1 LSEELDSGVIDV
13 DPEYQ
18 REVVWTGEH
27 IQFGH
32 HRSTLTVIA
41 ERMTGLV
48 NSLMGIVSKQRQSQI
63 SLLTVV

>member
-1 LSEELDSGVIDV
+1 MSEELDSAVIDV

-18 REVVWTGEH
+18 HEIVWTGEH

-63 SLLTVV
+63 SLLTIV